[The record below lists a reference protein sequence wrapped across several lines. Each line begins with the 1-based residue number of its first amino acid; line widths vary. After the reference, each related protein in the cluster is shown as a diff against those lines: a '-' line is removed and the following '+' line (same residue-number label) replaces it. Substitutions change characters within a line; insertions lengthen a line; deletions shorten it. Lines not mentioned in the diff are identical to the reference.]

1 MDARVDLLAK
11 RKIKTGS
18 NKLTLKNIILIAL
31 AAVLL
36 GELLVTAQTIFS
48 TQEGIRPAN
57 LNLVRIVDANCVS
70 CTTVGSLSNLIENN
84 TNAKIGNIKTL
95 EFSSLDAKALIM
107 QYNITKIPAVVVT
120 GEFKK
125 DNIVSLWG
133 QLNGRM
139 LTDAVVIEAQPPY
152 VDAQT
157 SNEVGLVAV
166 TYVVDS
172 SCTICGN
179 LTGVVNLFQQ
189 QGMAVSSTQ
198 TIEYSSSEGQK
209 AIQDYSIQR
218 IPAVVFSNDIAAY
231 PAIQQLLLSL
241 NSTERNGSYAFHTT
255 TPPYLDLAQNQIVG
269 KVNVILLNDSSCATC
284 YDVTQHM
291 QILQRFGVYVSNSTI
306 IDVNSTE
313 GQSLIAKYNI
323 TKVPTLLISPDAKYY
338 DSLNAAWQ
346 PVGTVASDGW
356 YIFNSTE
363 VMGIYKNLATG
374 QIVNPAQK

>member
-1 MDARVDLLAK
+1 LAK

-18 NKLTLKNIILIAL
+18 NKLTFKNIILIAL

-48 TQEGIRPAN
+48 TQEGMRPAN

-70 CTTVGSLSNLIENN
+70 CTTVGSLSNAIENN
-84 TNAKIGNIKTL
+84 TNAKISDIKTL

-107 QYNITKIPAVVVT
+107 KYNITKIPAVVVT

-139 LTDAVVIEAQPPY
+139 LTDAVVLEAQPPY

-157 SNEVGLVAV
+157 TNEVGLVSV

-189 QGMAVSSTQ
+189 QGMAVSGTQ

-255 TPPYLDLAQNQIVG
+255 TPPYLDIAQNQIVG
-269 KVNVILLNDSSCATC
+269 KVNVILLNDSSCITC
-284 YDVTQHM
+284 YDVTQHL

-338 DSLNAAWQ
+338 NTLNAAWQ